1 MHWRTRNLPFL
12 AGTVAGHGMSKDDAL
27 KLVTINNAKILGIDK
42 YVGSLEVGKQATL
55 VVSQGDLLD
64 MRSAKVEHAFIQGKK
79 STWMTNKNVCTK
91 SIQKNTEQNKRCI
104 IC

>member
-1 MHWRTRNLPFL
+1 
-12 AGTVAGHGMSKDDAL
+12 MSKDDAL

-79 STWMTNKNVCTK
+79 IDLDDKQKRLYKKYSEKYGTK
-91 SIQKNTEQNKRCI
+91 
-104 IC
+104 